1 MAICCSSLAE
11 RRLNDWKMVMDVPSS
26 REVISVGDEVHMEV
40 LVWARPQF
48 ES

>member
-26 REVISVGDEVHMEV
+26 REAISVEDEVRMEV